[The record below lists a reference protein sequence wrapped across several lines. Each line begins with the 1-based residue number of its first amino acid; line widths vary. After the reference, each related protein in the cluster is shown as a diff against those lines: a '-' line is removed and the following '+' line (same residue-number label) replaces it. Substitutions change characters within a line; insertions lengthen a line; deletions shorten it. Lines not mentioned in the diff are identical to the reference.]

1 MRSST
6 KKKAKY
12 YVFPAV
18 IQASSSLSLSRS
30 LVSLS
35 LSLSSP
41 KEKRQRTERILFIGA
56 FFIITP
62 TVFI

>member
-30 LVSLS
+30 LSRLSLS
-35 LSLSSP
+35 LSLLQKKNDKGL
-41 KEKRQRTERILFIGA
+41 KEYFLLGRFL
-56 FFIITP
+56 
-62 TVFI
+62 